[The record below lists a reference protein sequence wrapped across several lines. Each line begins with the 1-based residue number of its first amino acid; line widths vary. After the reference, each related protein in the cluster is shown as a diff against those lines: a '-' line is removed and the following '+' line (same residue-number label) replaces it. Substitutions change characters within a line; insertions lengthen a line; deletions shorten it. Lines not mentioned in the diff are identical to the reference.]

1 MRVLLFGTYDTS
13 THPRVATIAEGLR
26 ARGADVA
33 ECNAPL
39 GLDTAARVDML
50 AHPWRAPALLAR
62 LARRWA
68 TLTVAARRT
77 PAPDV
82 VVVGYLGHFDVHL
95 ARLLFRRVPVVLDH
109 LVGASDTARDRR
121 LDGGPRQV
129 VLRLI
134 DSAALRAADI
144 VVVDTDEHLAALP
157 PRYRSRAVVIPVGA
171 PAAWYD
177 AAGPEPSPP
186 QASGGLP
193 GQSPSSADQPGR
205 SAAPSHPPGQS
216 PPPSDP
222 PGPLR
227 VVFYGLYTPLQGT
240 PVIGAALSKIAGAG
254 IEVTM
259 VGGGQD
265 AVRARS
271 AAASNLAVRWLD
283 WVPAADLPALVAG
296 HDVCLG
302 IFGTGDK
309 ALRVVPNKVFQGA
322 AAGCAIV
329 TSDTAPQR
337 RALGDAALLVPPGDP
352 GALAAALL
360 RLADDR
366 AGLDRLRHQAYAL
379 ARQRFA
385 PAQIVAALAA
395 KLAPGGSLDLQE
407 EEPRMVRS
415 TAAARPPADVDAV
428 APLAP
433 NAWLRY
439 DLVQRMLPPDGVTD
453 VLEIGCGQGAFGA
466 RLACRYRYLGVEPD
480 KTSWAVAQRRITAV
494 SSGEVRNVAV
504 ETLGAERFDLVCA
517 FEVLEHIED
526 DAAAVKDWAGRLRPG
541 GWLLLSVPAGQ
552 RRYGPWDE
560 LVGHFRRYD
569 PEAITDLL
577 ASCGF
582 GEIKV
587 RYYGFPLGYALEA
600 GRNLIGRRRLTPAGD
615 HTFAERTAGSG
626 RQLQPT
632 TSVRGLA
639 TRWGTVPFRA
649 LQRAFPRNGTG
660 IVVLARLAD

>member
-1 MRVLLFGTYDTS
+1 MRVLLFGTYDAS
-13 THPRVATIAEGLR
+13 MHPRVATIAEGLR

-62 LARRWA
+62 LAQRWA
-68 TLTVAARRT
+68 TLTVAARRM

-82 VVVGYLGHFDVHL
+82 VVVGYLGHFDVLL

-109 LVGASDTARDRR
+109 LVGASDTGRDRR
-121 LDGGPRQV
+121 LDGGPRQI

-134 DSAALRAADI
+134 DSAALRAAGI

-171 PAAWYD
+171 PAAWYE
-177 AAGPEPSPP
+177 AAGPIP
-186 QASGGLP
+186 GGQP
-193 GQSPSSADQPGR
+193 AASSAGTDPATAG
-205 SAAPSHPPGQS
+205 
-216 PPPSDP
+216 DP

-265 AVRARS
+265 AAQAR
-271 AAASNLAVRWLD
+271 AAAAANPAVRWLD

-337 RALGDAALLVPPGDP
+337 RALGDAAVLVPPGDP

-366 AGLDRLRHQAYAL
+366 ADLARLRHQAHTL
-379 ARQRFA
+379 ARQGFA
-385 PAQIVAALAA
+385 PDQIVAPLAA

-407 EEPRMVRS
+407 EEHRMDSS
-415 TAAARPPADVDAV
+415 TAVARPAADVDAV

-439 DLVQRMLPPDGVTD
+439 DVVQRMLPRDGITD

-466 RLACRYRYLGVEPD
+466 RLARRYRYLGVEPD

-494 SSGEVRNVAV
+494 SSGEVRNVTV
-504 ETLGAERFDLVCA
+504 ETLGTERFDLVCA

-541 GWLLLSVPAGQ
+541 GWLLLSVPADQ

-587 RYYGFPLGYALEA
+587 RYYGFPLGFALEA

-649 LQRAFPRNGTG
+649 MQRAFPRNGTG
-660 IVVLARLAD
+660 IVVLARLA